1 MNYLAK
7 TAGWN
12 LLAILVYS
20 LLIRIISFGMSGND
34 HGMSIAIFSA
44 LAVGL
49 HVAVCLVVSIAE
61 FSSKRSDTGRAWLL
75 SSLVVLVVGFS
86 ACIGNASL

>member
-44 LAVGL
+44 IAVFF
-49 HVAVCLVVSIAE
+49 HVVICLVVTVAE
-61 FSSKRSDTGRAWLL
+61 FSSKRPVSGRAWLL
-75 SSLVVLVVGFS
+75 SSLIVLVVGFS
-86 ACIGNASL
+86 ACLGNASL